1 MLAYQDEYLYEFP
14 SFPDLS
20 REDRRRLTYTTM
32 LIFTCTEYPSI
43 TDYEIDEYVKYSLPI
58 NSLTHTPYYGPY
70 ETTLEEFLKLPEI
83 ACIVYPVHLSD
94 TYTNEEYRYFQ
105 SYMKLFD
112 EPRSKYFNFRFCIVQ
127 AFKEA
132 GKNGLLK
139 KMGTLSLEDL
149 CTTFNGF
156 EPIYRAF
163 KWKINCQG
171 GIPFL
176 DNRTLINALCT
187 FCSRDLVI
195 RFHTRKPVTIRLRN
209 HPDYLIQK
217 QIEDERELSEKA
229 LNFYYRYRRDNPENI
244 DWKKQEEVFPWKG
257 VQYESRISSYKGFLT
272 DNVYAA
278 IHYYPSV
285 QSSEAICTFIQA
297 KLLSRCRLNLTQHK
311 ELNLLLDLLSSN
323 SLAPLKFWDKEKI
336 EVYMGVVEEL
346 SKDLDEINR
355 NFLFDFIQLTTN
367 KSPIL
372 ATYSLWAF
380 NTMAKHILS
389 VTQGTKFVS
398 ADEIAEAINL
408 RYKYD
413 INIWLM
419 YFNISSVDN
428 LFEKKELS
436 SHLSAIYIKYQA
448 GIHFYRNI
456 QSIMNDENL
465 YPEAKLSKAGT
476 DGFVNDKTLNELY
489 HFCYHRNLDAFEK
502 MKLFGQ
508 NYDSVFNFWEEFD
521 CAEISVIIN
530 SEGEVLYGIKE
541 DFTRA
546 YEMVIEH
553 KKKCYKSVKFWIELQ
568 KKDFDKK
575 QAGPQSDFSALKK
588 TRLNYDM
595 EVHKATR
602 GVLTRL

>member
-20 REDRRRLTYTTM
+20 LEDRRRLTYTTM

-43 TDYEIDEYVKYSLPI
+43 SVYDIDEYVRFSLPI
-58 NSLTHTPYYGPY
+58 NPLTHTPYRFTYYGPY
-70 ETTLEEFLKLPEI
+70 KTSLEEFLKLPEI
-83 ACIVYPVHLSD
+83 ACVVYPVHSTD
-94 TYTNEEYRYFQ
+94 TNTNEEYRYFQ
-105 SYMKLFD
+105 SHMKLFN

-139 KMGTLSLEDL
+139 KMGTLSIEDL
-149 CTTFNGF
+149 CTTFNSF
-156 EPIYRAF
+156 EPIYRTF
-163 KWKINCQG
+163 QWKINCEG

-176 DNRTLINALCT
+176 DNRTLMNVLCT

-195 RFHTRKPVTIRLRN
+195 RFHT
-209 HPDYLIQK
+209 H
-217 QIEDERELSEKA
+217 
-229 LNFYYRYRRDNPENI
+229 NPENI
-244 DWKKQEEVFPWKG
+244 DWKKQEEIFPLNG
-257 VQYESRISSYKGFLT
+257 IAYGSRISSYKSFLT

-285 QSSEAICTFIQA
+285 QSFKSISEAISTYTQA
-297 KLLSRCRLNLTQHK
+297 KLHSRCRLNLTQHK
-311 ELNLLLDLLSSN
+311 ELNMLLDLLSSN
-323 SLAPLKFWDKEKI
+323 SLAPLKFWDEEKI

-346 SKDLDEINR
+346 TKELDEINR

-380 NTMAKHILS
+380 NTMAKHILA
-389 VTQGTKFVS
+389 VTQSTKFLS
-398 ADEIAEAINL
+398 ADEIAEAI
-408 RYKYD
+408 K
-413 INIWLM
+413 
-419 YFNISSVDN
+419 
-428 LFEKKELS
+428 
-436 SHLSAIYIKYQA
+436 QA
-448 GIHFYRNI
+448 RKRLLNCL
-456 QSIMNDENL
+456 Q
-465 YPEAKLSKAGT
+465 EAKLSKAGT

-508 NYDSVFNFWEEFD
+508 NYDSVFNFLEEFD
-521 CAEISVIIN
+521 CVEITVIVN
-530 SEGEVLYGIKE
+530 SEGEILYGIKG

-546 YEMVIEH
+546 YEIVIEH
-553 KKKCYKSVKFWIELQ
+553 KRKCYESIKFWMGLQ

-575 QAGPQSDFSALKK
+575 KSGPQSDFSALKK
-588 TRLNYDM
+588 SRLNHDM
-595 EVHKATR
+595 EVLKATR
-602 GVLTRL
+602 LVLTKRI